1 MQFQIFLLLL
11 NSKRN
16 NSKLKLNKMQ
26 VAQTILN
33 QLGGNKFI
41 VMTGS
46 KNFVAS
52 ENYLRM
58 NLTKNKAK
66 AKWLKITLNG
76 KDLYDMHFF
85 TADKECNITT
95 KVKFEDVYFDQ
106 LQSLFIKATGL
117 YTSL

>member
-1 MQFQIFLLLL
+1 
-11 NSKRN
+11 
-16 NSKLKLNKMQ
+16 MQ

-33 QLGGNKFI
+33 QLGGNKFV

-46 KNFVAS
+46 KNFLAS
-52 ENYLRM
+52 ENFLRM

-76 KDLYDMHFF
+76 NDLYTMDFF
-85 TADKECNITT
+85 TADKNHNIIS

-106 LQSLFIKATGL
+106 LQNLFTQATGL